1 MAEVTKEQKQNM
13 VDQLYGLRHS
23 VSLAYGNTDAKHAD
37 SAAYVSALGHLSEAQ
52 KALARIKM

>member
-23 VSLAYGNTDAKHAD
+23 VALAYGNTDAKHQD
-37 SAAYVSALGHLSEAQ
+37 SAAYVRALGHLSEAQ
-52 KALARIKM
+52 KALSLVKM